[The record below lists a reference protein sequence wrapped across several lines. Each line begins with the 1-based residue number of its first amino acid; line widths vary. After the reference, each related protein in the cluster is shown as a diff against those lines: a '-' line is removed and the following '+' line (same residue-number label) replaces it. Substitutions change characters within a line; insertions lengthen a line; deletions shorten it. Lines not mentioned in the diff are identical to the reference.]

1 MNEPLLYRRA
11 RPEDAARIDEQQR
24 QRCSRC
30 TEKCRTPLPACHGR
44 VTLRQIVKDC
54 LPTASVMLLCA
65 GIAAL
70 SSLLFK
76 AAP

>member
-1 MNEPLLYRRA
+1 MNEPTLYRRA
-11 RPEDAARIDEQQR
+11 RPEDAARLEAQQR
-24 QRCSRC
+24 QRCSQC
-30 TEKCRTPLPACHGR
+30 SEKCQKPLRNCAGR
-44 VTLRQIVKDC
+44 VTWRQIVKDC

-76 AAP
+76 AGQ